1 MKRLLPLA
9 AALAAS
15 GCTPAEL
22 PARGQI
28 LLHIDTDAP
37 VPPASLG
44 HLGVSDPIPLFDT
57 LRVDV
62 FEPGQTEPCTGC
74 SREFALD
81 DERFRQKLV
90 SFGVPAT
97 PGKAGYRV
105 RLRMYPSR
113 ATLSGEP
120 PAPDAAGNAP
130 NSVIETTV
138 VLPVT
143 SEGVIDR
150 AVFLAT
156 DAVGVPAGSLDAP
169 VETTN
174 ISKGPSR
181 VGAWPGAERVPCTG
195 DAAVGEV
202 CIPGGAFW
210 MGNAKLT
217 GEGNGDAADRLR
229 LVVVAPFFLDST
241 EVTIARLRA
250 AGVNPDYAW
259 SGGTIGTAFQD
270 FCTYTAMPM
279 GREDLPVNC
288 MSWKH
293 TKAFCEA
300 QGGDLPTEAQFEYVA
315 SAFLGRLY
323 VWGEDDPT
331 CDDAVLGRGGWGI
344 LMPFI
349 SPCKPTAP
357 PGGPL
362 VVGSNAMPERRDR
375 IELPGGTVYDLVG
388 NMCEFSR
395 DLWNR
400 QDEAC
405 WSAPGVY
412 VDPVCDMV
420 SPADGLKHSYRGG
433 CWDIIARLSTS
444 ASREGLADN
453 ATLGLIGLGFRC
465 ARRAVP

>member
-15 GCTPAEL
+15 GCAPAEL
-22 PARGQI
+22 PARGQV

-37 VPPASLG
+37 VPPASG
-44 HLGVSDPIPLFDT
+44 HVGIEDPSPLFDT

-62 FEPGQTEPCTGC
+62 FEPLETAPCTGC

-81 DERFRQKLV
+81 AERFRQKLV

-130 NSVIETTV
+130 SSVIDTTV

-156 DAVGVPAGSLDAP
+156 DAVGVPAGSLDTP
-169 VETTN
+169 VNTT
-174 ISKGPSR
+174 SVAKGPSR
-181 VGAWPGAERVPCTG
+181 VGTWPGAVRVPCTG
-195 DAAVGEV
+195 AAADGEV

-217 GEGNGDAADRLR
+217 GEGVGDAADRLR
-229 LVVVAPFFLDST
+229 LIVVAPFFLDST

-250 AGVNPDYAW
+250 TGSKPDYAW
-259 SGGTIGTAFQD
+259 SGGATGLAFQD

-293 TKAFCEA
+293 VKAFCEA

-315 SAFLGRLY
+315 SAFQGRLY

-331 CDDAVLGRGGWGI
+331 CDDAVLGQAGWG
-344 LMPFI
+344 LLDKFQA
-349 SPCKPTAP
+349 PCKPATP

-362 VVGSNAMPERRDR
+362 VVGSNAMPARRDR
-375 IELPGGTVYDLVG
+375 LELPSGTVYDLVG

-405 WSAPGVY
+405 WSVPGVY
-412 VDPVCDMV
+412 VDPVCEAV
-420 SPADGLKHSYRGG
+420 SPADGPKHSYRGG
-433 CWDIIARLSTS
+433 CWDITARLSTS
-444 ASREGLADN
+444 ASREGIGDN

-465 ARRAVP
+465 ARGAAP